1 MAAKGEWNIPN
12 YELEKL
18 AHYFLE
24 LIASKTRTKVMTKI
38 RITRHKNKAG
48 ILTTS

>member
-24 LIASKTRTKVMTKI
+24 LIVKQDEDENNDKNPDKKV
-38 RITRHKNKAG
+38 
-48 ILTTS
+48 

>member
-24 LIASKTRTKVMTKI
+24 LITEQDENNDDNPDNKT
-38 RITRHKNKAG
+38 
-48 ILTTS
+48 

>member
-1 MAAKGEWNIPN
+1 MATKGEWNIPN

-24 LIASKTRTKVMTKI
+24 LITEQNENESNNENPNNKTLK
-38 RITRHKNKAG
+38 
-48 ILTTS
+48 

>member
-24 LIASKTRTKVMTKI
+24 LIAEQNENNAENPNNKT
-38 RITRHKNKAG
+38 
-48 ILTTS
+48 

>member
-24 LIASKTRTKVMTKI
+24 LITGQNENKNNDKNQDNKT
-38 RITRHKNKAG
+38 
-48 ILTTS
+48 